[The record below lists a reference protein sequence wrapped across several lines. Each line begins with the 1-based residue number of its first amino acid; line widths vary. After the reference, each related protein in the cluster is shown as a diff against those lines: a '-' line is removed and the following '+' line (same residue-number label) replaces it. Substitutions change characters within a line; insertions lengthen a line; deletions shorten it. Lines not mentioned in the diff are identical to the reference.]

1 MYRVLLFSLLLVS
14 LFVFGLQPVCAQEH
28 NISFMNLS
36 SADGLSSD
44 MVNAILK
51 DKYGY
56 MWFATE
62 DGLNKFDGNHFT
74 TYRHNGKNNN
84 SIGSNQVLALHED
97 AAGNLWVGT
106 NAGIAMYDRQAD
118 SFLNFDL
125 LSNIAA
131 ISISSDALGK
141 IWIGGH
147 GGLRILNARTRKFE
161 KLSLFGSQSNP
172 LMFKSIPTLYRD
184 RQNRMWL
191 GANDGLYLYHS
202 SRKKFMHYNI
212 GNKTADNHVS
222 AIVEDLKGN
231 IWVGS
236 IQGVSMLAQGKDSL
250 VNYRHN
256 PANPQSLSSNLV
268 YAMGIEPQGTIWI
281 GTEEGLNLLNPLNG
295 KVVRVKQ
302 DGRNNYSLVGKAVKS
317 ILIDKQ
323 GIYWVATYHG
333 GINKY
338 DKNLPFFNLRQASPF
353 DPMGLSASVVTSFA
367 RGEGPNVYVG
377 TDGGGLNCFNL
388 STGRFTH
395 PPLPATHK
403 QLAILAM
410 DRVEDELWIGT
421 FLDGVFV
428 YNIKT
433 GKSRQILAGP
443 GPREISS
450 NEVFCIKKDSRGMVW
465 IGTNGQGIDVYDPHK
480 HTFYRYNGGETGA
493 RHLPTN
499 NFIRVIEEDKEGKMW
514 VGTVGSGIAVLDVQA
529 GKAQLLNTTN
539 CNLPNNYILSIH
551 QAQNGTVWVG
561 TNGGGLSRYNK
572 AAHSFESFS
581 EENGLGNAVIYKIL
595 EDYSGKLWV
604 STNKGISSF
613 DPQTLKFRNY
623 WHHNGLQGRPFVM
636 GAGLTL
642 PNGQLFFGGA
652 GGFNYF
658 KPSELHTNKTQ
669 PRVVLTDLRIANH
682 SVKPSESSAIREHI
696 SIANRINLDYRQNFS
711 LSFVALNYTSP
722 QENRYLYKLDNFDK
736 DWNRVDKMN
745 TAYYTNLD
753 PGEYVFHVKAISES
767 GDWSTPA
774 TSIRILVRP
783 PIWLTPF
790 AYLLYLVGVLS
801 VLFYIRYLGIRKLK
815 ATFAAE
821 QEKVKLLQRIEEE
834 RRESERKHEF
844 DQSKI
849 EFLTNLSH
857 EFRTPI
863 SLIMG
868 PVDHL
873 LQTEPNSLKSQQLN
887 MVRRNARR
895 LLNLVNQ
902 LLDFR
907 NIEERELK
915 LNTAEGDF
923 VAFARDVAESFKD
936 LSERKQI
943 RLEFRSAVRFYFTQ
957 FDHDK
962 IERVIFNLLSNAFK
976 FTLKGGNVAFAIER
990 HNSCDGLKIIVTDTG
1005 VGIAENDK
1013 NLIFER
1019 FFRSSTSV
1027 AVLNQGSGIGL
1038 SITKEFVEMHG
1049 GTIEVESEP
1058 GKGTTFTVC
1067 LPLKESGHEEV
1078 IDTQIDADVDS
1089 TFQTDDI
1096 EAELIDLPADLQ
1108 YEDIPTVLIVEDN
1121 DDFRHYLKTTL
1132 DQHYRIIE
1140 ATNGKE
1146 GWQRVLSA
1154 HPQLVVSDIS
1164 MPYVSGIELCQKI
1177 KADKRTSH
1185 IPVLLLTALT
1195 AEDDQLAGLEIG
1207 ANDYLTK
1214 PFRADLLS
1222 MKIRNLLILNQ
1233 QMKSAFTRQVKVVG
1247 SEIKIERENEKLLT
1261 KVVNHIEENLTN
1273 PQLSV
1278 QELSRSLGMS
1288 RGTLYSKILDATGQT
1303 PVEYIRAVKLDR
1315 AAILLEKSDM
1325 NVAQVCYSVGFA
1337 TPNHFSRAFKSRF
1350 NQLPSEYMNN
1360 KRKHVKGSEH

>member
-1 MYRVLLFSLLLVS
+1 
-14 LFVFGLQPVCAQEH
+14 
-28 NISFMNLS
+28 
-36 SADGLSSD
+36 
-44 MVNAILK
+44 
-51 DKYGY
+51 
-56 MWFATE
+56 
-62 DGLNKFDGNHFT
+62 
-74 TYRHNGKNNN
+74 
-84 SIGSNQVLALHED
+84 
-97 AAGNLWVGT
+97 
-106 NAGIAMYDRQAD
+106 
-118 SFLNFDL
+118 
-125 LSNIAA
+125 
-131 ISISSDALGK
+131 
-141 IWIGGH
+141 
-147 GGLRILNARTRKFE
+147 
-161 KLSLFGSQSNP
+161 
-172 LMFKSIPTLYRD
+172 
-184 RQNRMWL
+184 
-191 GANDGLYLYHS
+191 
-202 SRKKFMHYNI
+202 
-212 GNKTADNHVS
+212 
-222 AIVEDLKGN
+222 
-231 IWVGS
+231 
-236 IQGVSMLAQGKDSL
+236 
-250 VNYRHN
+250 
-256 PANPQSLSSNLV
+256 
-268 YAMGIEPQGTIWI
+268 
-281 GTEEGLNLLNPLNG
+281 
-295 KVVRVKQ
+295 
-302 DGRNNYSLVGKAVKS
+302 
-317 ILIDKQ
+317 
-323 GIYWVATYHG
+323 
-333 GINKY
+333 
-338 DKNLPFFNLRQASPF
+338 
-353 DPMGLSASVVTSFA
+353 
-367 RGEGPNVYVG
+367 
-377 TDGGGLNCFNL
+377 
-388 STGRFTH
+388 
-395 PPLPATHK
+395 
-403 QLAILAM
+403 
-410 DRVEDELWIGT
+410 
-421 FLDGVFV
+421 
-428 YNIKT
+428 
-433 GKSRQILAGP
+433 
-443 GPREISS
+443 
-450 NEVFCIKKDSRGMVW
+450 
-465 IGTNGQGIDVYDPHK
+465 
-480 HTFYRYNGGETGA
+480 
-493 RHLPTN
+493 
-499 NFIRVIEEDKEGKMW
+499 
-514 VGTVGSGIAVLDVQA
+514 
-529 GKAQLLNTTN
+529 
-539 CNLPNNYILSIH
+539 
-551 QAQNGTVWVG
+551 
-561 TNGGGLSRYNK
+561 
-572 AAHSFESFS
+572 
-581 EENGLGNAVIYKIL
+581 
-595 EDYSGKLWV
+595 
-604 STNKGISSF
+604 
-613 DPQTLKFRNY
+613 
-623 WHHNGLQGRPFVM
+623 
-636 GAGLTL
+636 
-642 PNGQLFFGGA
+642 
-652 GGFNYF
+652 
-658 KPSELHTNKTQ
+658 
-669 PRVVLTDLRIANH
+669 
-682 SVKPSESSAIREHI
+682 
-696 SIANRINLDYRQNFS
+696 
-711 LSFVALNYTSP
+711 
-722 QENRYLYKLDNFDK
+722 
-736 DWNRVDKMN
+736 
-745 TAYYTNLD
+745 
-753 PGEYVFHVKAISES
+753 
-767 GDWSTPA
+767 
-774 TSIRILVRP
+774 
-783 PIWLTPF
+783 
-790 AYLLYLVGVLS
+790 
-801 VLFYIRYLGIRKLK
+801 
-815 ATFAAE
+815 
-821 QEKVKLLQRIEEE
+821 
-834 RRESERKHEF
+834 
-844 DQSKI
+844 
-849 EFLTNLSH
+849 
-857 EFRTPI
+857 
-863 SLIMG
+863 MG

-976 FTLKGGNVAFAIER
+976 FTLKGGIVAFAIER
-990 HNSCDGLKIIVTDTG
+990 HSSCDGLKIIVTDTG

-1132 DQHYRIIE
+1132 EQHYRIIE

>member
-1 MYRVLLFSLLLVS
+1 MYRKILFKILLILSLALL
-14 LFVFGLQPVCAQEH
+14 LQPVCAQQQ
-28 NISFMNLS
+28 NISFMNLG

-74 TYRHNGKNNN
+74 TYRHNAKNRNT
-84 SIGSNQVLALHED
+84 IGSNQVLALHED
-97 AAGNLWVGT
+97 VAGNLWIGT
-106 NAGIAMYDRQAD
+106 NAGIALYDRQAD
-118 SFLNFDL
+118 SFVNFDL

-147 GGLRILNARTRKFE
+147 GGLRILNAKTRKFE
-161 KLSLFGSQSNP
+161 KLLLSPSQRNTVTS
-172 LMFKSIPTLYRD
+172 KSIPTIYRD
-184 RQNRMWL
+184 RQSRMWL
-191 GANDGLYLYHS
+191 GANDGLYLYESARKTFLSYNTGKLTNSYVS
-202 SRKKFMHYNI
+202 S
-212 GNKTADNHVS
+212 
-222 AIVEDLKGN
+222 IVEDLKGN
-231 IWVGS
+231 IWLGS
-236 IQGVSMLAQGKDSL
+236 MGGIEMLPKGKDSL
-250 VNYRHN
+250 VTYGHN
-256 PANPQSLSSNLV
+256 PADPQSLSSNLI
-268 YAMGIEPQGTIWI
+268 YAMCIEPQGNIWI
-281 GTEEGLNLLNPLNG
+281 GTEEGLNILNPLTG
-295 KVVRVKQ
+295 KVIRVKQ
-302 DGRNNYSLVGKAVKS
+302 DARNIYSLVGKAVKS
-317 ILIDKQ
+317 ILIDNQ

-333 GINKY
+333 GISKY

-367 RGEGPNVYVG
+367 PGNDHNVYVG

-388 STGRFTH
+388 STGLFSH
-395 PPLPATHK
+395 PALPVVHK
-403 QLAILAM
+403 RLAILAM

-421 FLDGVFV
+421 FLEGLYI

-433 GKSRQILAGP
+433 GNSRQILAGSGP
-443 GPREISS
+443 GNISS
-450 NEVFCIKKDSRGMVW
+450 NEVFCVKKDSRGMVW
-465 IGTNGQGIDVYDPHK
+465 VGTNGQGVDVYDPHK
-480 HTFYRYNGGETGA
+480 QTFLRYNSRQVGEQ
-493 RHLPTN
+493 HLLTN
-499 NFIRVIEEDKEGKMW
+499 NFIRVIEEDKDGKMW
-514 VGTVGSGIAVLDVQA
+514 IGTVGSGIAVVDLHA
-529 GKAQLLNTTN
+529 GSSQLLNTTN

-551 QAQNGTVWVG
+551 QARNGSVWVG

-572 AAHSFESFS
+572 TARNFETFS

-595 EDYSGKLWV
+595 EDNSGKLWV
-604 STNKGISSF
+604 STNKGVSSF
-613 DPQTLKFRNY
+613 DTQTLKFRNY
-623 WHHNGLQGRPFVM
+623 WRHNGLQGKPFVM

-642 PNGQLFFGGA
+642 PDGQLFFGGA

-658 KPSELHTNKTQ
+658 KPTELHTNKTQ

-682 SVKPSESSAIREHI
+682 SIKPSESSAIREHI
-696 SIANRINLDYRQNFS
+696 SIADRINLDYRQNFS

-722 QENRYLYKLDNFDK
+722 QENRYLYKLDGFDK
-736 DWNRVDKMN
+736 DWNYVDKMN

-774 TSIRILVRP
+774 TSIRISVKP

-790 AYLLYLVGVLS
+790 AYLIYLFVILS

-815 ATFAAE
+815 ANFAAE
-821 QEKVKLLQRIEEE
+821 QEKIKLLQRIEEE

-868 PVDHL
+868 PVDQL
-873 LQTEPNSLKSQQLN
+873 LQTEPNTLKSKQLN

-915 LNTAEGDF
+915 LNPTESDF

-943 RLEFRSAVRFYFTQ
+943 RLEFRSSVRFYFTH
-957 FDHDK
+957 FDQDK

-976 FTLKGGNVAFAIER
+976 FTLKGGNVSFVIER
-990 HNSCDGLKIIVTDTG
+990 DSSCDGLKIIVTDTG

-1013 NLIFER
+1013 DRVFER
-1019 FFRSSTSV
+1019 FFRSGTSA

-1038 SITKEFVEMHG
+1038 SITKEFIAMHG
-1049 GTIEVESEP
+1049 GTIDVESEP

-1078 IDTQIDADVDS
+1078 IDTELDPDIENDLQADE
-1089 TFQTDDI
+1089 I
-1096 EAELIDLPADLQ
+1096 EAELIDLPADIH
-1108 YEDIPTVLIVEDN
+1108 YEDVPTVLIVEDN
-1121 DDFRHYLKTTL
+1121 DDFRHYLNTSL
-1132 DQHYRIIE
+1132 QPYYRIIE

-1214 PFRADLLS
+1214 PFRSDLLN

-1247 SEIKIERENEKLLT
+1247 SEVKIERENEKLLT
-1261 KVVNHIEENLTN
+1261 KVVSHIEENLTN

-1350 NQLPSEYMNN
+1350 NQLPSEYMNS
-1360 KRKHVKGSEH
+1360 KRRQAKGTEH